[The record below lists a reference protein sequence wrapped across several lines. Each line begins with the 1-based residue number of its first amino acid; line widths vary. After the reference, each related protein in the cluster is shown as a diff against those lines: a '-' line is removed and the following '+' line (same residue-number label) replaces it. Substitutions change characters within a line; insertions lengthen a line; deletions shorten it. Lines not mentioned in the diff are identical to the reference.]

1 MVKLGTRP
9 ALPARQALGEP
20 AQRLQLAL
28 AAADLGDWSW
38 DAASELFTL
47 GRRASAILGLPP
59 GQQITWAELRALFHP
74 EDRARARVEIDLALS
89 SRSDYRVEYPV
100 NRACGGT
107 CWVAIMGRALYGA
120 HDTVT
125 GMIGVVQDVT
135 ERRRQEEALRDETRV
150 LELLNETGAK
160 LASQLDLQALLQA
173 VTDAATRISG
183 ALFGAFLY
191 KSGGDKGDA
200 FELCTLS
207 GASQQVFME
216 FGGPRVTPLFE
227 PTFRGEG
234 PVRLYD
240 VTSDARYGRGTHQ
253 GLPAGHCPVR
263 SYLATPVMAHSGS
276 VIGGLFFGHPDAG
289 VFTARTERLIVGVA
303 AQAGIAIENARLYE
317 TSSRLAAQAQAALD
331 GERAARAD
339 AERLSAR
346 KDEFLAIVSHEL
358 RSPLAAILGWA
369 HMLRRRGSE
378 EEFERGLDVIEHSVQ
393 VQSRLIEDLLDMS
406 RITSGQLRLD
416 IRPVEAR
423 SFVDAA
429 VETVRLAADA
439 KEISIRKVLDL
450 AVPPVAGDPTRL
462 QQVMVNL
469 LSNAVK
475 FTPAGGSVEVAL
487 RAAGGRADISVSDTG
502 TGIAPDFLPHVFDRF
517 RQEHPATNRRQGGL
531 GLGLA
536 IVKRLMELHGG
547 EVRAQSPGEGRGA
560 TFTLSLPLAP
570 DAARPPQPGETVSQ
584 PPAPRSAG
592 AGPLPASEWSAAERH
607 P

>member
-89 SRSDYRVEYPV
+89 SRSDYRVEYRV

-263 SYLATPVMAHSGS
+263 SYLAMPVMAHSGS

-303 AQAGIAIENARLYE
+303 AQAGIAIDNARLYE
-317 TSSRLAAQAQAALD
+317 TSSRLAAQA
-331 GERAARAD
+331 
-339 AERLSAR
+339 
-346 KDEFLAIVSHEL
+346 
-358 RSPLAAILGWA
+358 
-369 HMLRRRGSE
+369 
-378 EEFERGLDVIEHSVQ
+378 
-393 VQSRLIEDLLDMS
+393 
-406 RITSGQLRLD
+406 
-416 IRPVEAR
+416 
-423 SFVDAA
+423 
-429 VETVRLAADA
+429 
-439 KEISIRKVLDL
+439 
-450 AVPPVAGDPTRL
+450 
-462 QQVMVNL
+462 
-469 LSNAVK
+469 
-475 FTPAGGSVEVAL
+475 
-487 RAAGGRADISVSDTG
+487 
-502 TGIAPDFLPHVFDRF
+502 
-517 RQEHPATNRRQGGL
+517 
-531 GLGLA
+531 
-536 IVKRLMELHGG
+536 
-547 EVRAQSPGEGRGA
+547 PG
-560 TFTLSLPLAP
+560 
-570 DAARPPQPGETVSQ
+570 
-584 PPAPRSAG
+584 G
-592 AGPLPASEWSAAERH
+592 AGRRARGPRRCRAAERAEG
-607 P
+607 